1 MCELEENCIHIYT
14 KFTVISVSET
24 TGKKKRSEARKN
36 LNYAFSNMG
45 TIISNSRDV
54 IGIINTA
61 VSHFNSKH
69 IMILIVSSR
78 LLC

>member
-24 TGKKKRSEARKN
+24 TGKKKKLEN

-61 VSHFNSKH
+61 VTHLNGKH

>member
-24 TGKKKRSEARKN
+24 TGKKEVKLEN
-36 LNYAFSNMG
+36 LNYAFSNIG

-54 IGIINTA
+54 TGIINTA
-61 VSHFNSKH
+61 VSHSNGKH
-69 IMILIVSSR
+69 IMSLIVSSR

>member
-1 MCELEENCIHIYT
+1 MNLKRTVFIYT
-14 KFTVISVSET
+14 LNSLLYQLVKQL
-24 TGKKKRSEARKN
+24 GKKKKLEN

-61 VSHFNSKH
+61 VTHSNGKH

>member
-14 KFTVISVSET
+14 KFTVISISET
-24 TGKKKRSEARKN
+24 TGKKKEVKLEN

-61 VSHFNSKH
+61 VSHFNGKH